1 MALNPNLRS
10 FTFNL
15 TDLQFIAAQIAFQ
28 PLFYKSS
35 TSNTGFSPVINW
47 DGVGAVYDST
57 GLLLS
62 NGGLVATDAAALA
75 AVNMWGT
82 SYNSYTDISGLRDVT
97 GNYNNLIP
105 GQSTWGA
112 SNQVFSRITAAD
124 FTHYVQQAIG
134 GLAETND
141 SISSNSTDTAAVS
154 NSISITVPAFGG
166 HPSFTYAV
174 TYNSFDRT
182 VTVTDIST
190 VNNHHTTVN
199 TNAVTTTTTLQSYT
213 QDTTGEH
220 TLGAATTTTAT
231 SSFLTGGELDPLYH
245 TGLAAKITAAQVGTL
260 AMNDYNP
267 GKAVV
272 DYTPRMISET
282 ITTGGHVTYGANGK
296 YIKGDGVVLLHD
308 ASNHIVYWDGTSAM
322 AGLLASYS
330 YDGTKAIDTLSLVL
344 GSAIVDTTVPLM
356 PGQPDGLGANGAAGH
371 TGTGDGNVYAG
382 NGYGELALVGQHD
395 KQNTDANNVTGH
407 GNHEYFYGNIASIGG
422 NAPNNG
428 FMALFGQ
435 FFDHGLDFIGKSG
448 TNAAG
453 HTVTITI
460 PLAVNDPL
468 YGQIGQDGQP
478 TTSITINRAT
488 VDNHWVRDAAGNL
501 LDGHDLAHSVL
512 ASAGVAA
519 VDALGAAV
527 STAGADGIWGTADDI
542 KSIGAND
549 LISGATLGATS
560 PTYIN
565 HTSPYIDQSQT
576 YGSVSDVTQ
585 VLREWVVD
593 PNTGKYVA
601 GAKLFDGTHTVAYTD
616 AFGNTTQNTLPTLNE
631 LRAAVTGSQRTA
643 LTWEDVT
650 QDLRHRDGSGH
661 VAYYSSSI
669 NPVTQLA
676 DEVAYLDVN
685 GVAHWSDPLNL
696 TPVVLTGLHT
706 VAGGEPLLLDMNPH
720 LDVAHLAASPGS
732 AAAMAAL
739 TANAASLGL
748 TFGVELGVVT
758 LHVPAGFS
766 SPTSPAQTFTGLNAL
781 APWVNFADFSIQ
793 SNVFNVPAPGF
804 GINDALHAAV
814 GEILMDSVGDHYI
827 AGDGR
832 ANENFGLTAIHHAF
846 HEEHGFQVVNIEN
859 AIRNQDTIATNLDLT
874 NNHGTG
880 DGTPSDPN
888 HAILHGWQVQVGQKV
903 GDVLSGG
910 ATLVGTHYENLVGD
924 YTDKAGNISWD
935 QEKLF
940 TGAKMTVE
948 MEYQHSVVD
957 QYARAVTPNIQEF
970 AGVTTAKNAAIS
982 LEYGQAAFRF
992 GHSTLRDTIDTMDP
1006 TQGIT
1011 GKIMSFALERAFLNP
1026 GQYAQVGAG
1035 AVILGET
1042 RQLMNETDQFV
1053 TPSLNEGLLGQPLD
1067 LAAINIARGRDVGLP
1082 TLNAFKS
1089 ASGVGTIYNSW
1100 NDFHDNMIHPERVV
1114 DFIAAYSFDG
1124 DLDKAQTIVDLNG
1137 GVALSA
1143 TEQTIASA
1151 NGWDFSF
1158 AHRFMT
1164 GDKTA
1169 DTADGVNHIDLWIG
1183 GLAEVHVAGGIL
1195 GETFDAI
1202 FVNQIENLMDGD
1214 RLYYLQRLV
1223 NQGFGNEMQ
1232 NEQLKDIFERTTG
1245 IRNINGNIFT
1255 YADAYYD
1262 EGKNARLATED
1273 LKDPTKL
1280 TDLYDA
1286 NKVKVMTVDGTGHSY
1301 TTAVSPTHVPLFDV
1315 WGNAVR
1321 DLYSDAAHTIKVF
1334 DSQTLHWTATGTT
1347 SQPTAVYNGNPV
1359 PAYSIAPL
1367 FFDDT
1372 SYVGAADHKYG
1383 SLVAANET
1391 HLLGALTVA
1400 GTHSMTSATDVTDPN
1415 HAVAVSDNGLGSMVG
1430 DTGLGIWS
1438 GDDPTTLANGT
1449 ITDHTILVKYGDEAT
1464 AGSSQSI
1471 QFHETFIND
1480 SRPTGSTVNLDGSID
1495 TGTNSAEI
1503 LVGTAHDDYIRM
1515 GIGDDTAYGGDGND
1529 FLFGGMANAGAN
1541 KLYGGAG
1548 NDYLVGGD
1556 APDLIDGGSGDDWIF
1571 EQSSGSSVNGV
1582 GQSIGGSGNDHIFG
1596 GIGID
1601 KIFGGTGDDY
1611 IYGGNDT
1618 DPTVFGGD
1626 GNDYMNGNSGVD
1638 VMNGDNGDDIMDGG
1652 PGVDQLFGGNGDD
1665 ILRPGDIADVAGNGG
1680 GGDVLIGGD
1689 AAANNAGVSTDTGFD
1704 FADYSQTTTSVGLV
1718 GDLANQAAVG
1728 TLPADKTPLPPGVP
1742 RATNIGDVWFE
1753 MEGIIGTKNNDHL
1766 MGDSAVD
1773 PGALVSK
1780 GSNWLIGGS
1789 GNDLIEGRGG
1799 NDVIIGGSI
1808 RLDSLNG
1815 TYLSA
1820 SHTGDAYRAANDYTE
1835 NAEGATHRIY
1845 DDAVLQHNGLLDAA
1859 SVNGYGITYAKHL
1872 TTLEMSRAYKDYV
1885 LGDNASLANASASPV
1900 TDAKGG
1906 TDTVVYGGNR
1916 SDYTIAAG
1924 SAATAHQGTLA
1935 YEMIHD
1941 NRAVTA
1947 TGILVSDSTGLI
1959 SGDGTDLVAGVT
1971 EFQFADQSIAV
1982 GNLNATLD
1990 IVQVTPGVTAPF
2002 GTFNAILSNAADQG
2016 TGVNATTIAWQRVGG
2031 GGGLPTGVTA
2041 LGATLTID
2049 GTFAVPTSVQRYD
2062 AVATVHDA
2070 QGFTS
2075 TFTSGELIIG
2085 TNGNNNNLNG
2095 TAGNDIIY
2103 GLGGNDR
2110 LNGGAG
2116 ADLMYGGAGNDTYV
2130 VDNVGDVVV
2139 EAVGGGTD
2147 TVQTTLSSYTLG
2159 ANVENLTFTGTGN
2172 FKGTGNGLANVITG
2186 GAGNDTLD
2194 GGAGSDTA
2202 AFTGNAWASSA
2213 ALRGGVFSMT
2223 TALGG
2228 TDTLAGFETVRFGAT
2243 ANYNLATSTS
2253 NVANTVGGSGASD
2266 YIEAAGTGV
2275 HTINAGAN
2283 DDVIVWSA
2291 TGAGT
2296 VASPAVL
2303 DGRDIVDGGSNSTGG
2318 GARGDTFVINGN
2330 AEAETFDVYSRAAW
2344 IAAAG
2349 SAANQ
2354 TIRAGQLNGGSQIII
2369 TRNGTDNAHVIGELR
2384 NVEEIQ
2390 INTGGAIAGG
2400 IDHVHTHGSF
2410 GGTGLNT
2417 STITVMDQ
2425 GVGQA
2430 DVDVTDMTSPEHIAL
2445 YSTGAA
2451 DIIIGERPQD
2461 EIIVN
2466 GVSTTG
2472 GGVVTTVDT
2481 SGTNYTA
2488 ADSTQTAITGSDD
2501 RHNGTYAGDTIDLPT
2516 APPTGGTDTTTA
2528 PVVPA
2533 APVDHAATLNG
2544 DDTSNL
2550 LTAGNLDNTVA
2561 GHGGDD
2567 LISVG
2572 NGNNLLSGGAGDD
2585 TIVAGNGNNH
2595 VDGGAGNDDIYLGSG
2610 TNWVSAGAGD
2620 DTVFTT
2626 GTGNTTFVDSGTD
2639 GNDTYH
2645 GGGASDTLDM
2655 SAISANIQAN
2665 LGTGYAGWA
2674 KVGTEVNHLYGI
2686 ENIATGT
2693 GDDTITASAAH
2704 NTIDVGD
2711 HSATGHD
2718 TVIFR
2723 SAGDAA
2729 GDTIQNF
2736 QAGDKIDMTGFGMGS
2751 GAIHLVAGT
2760 SYAANQIAYSF
2771 EQVDGAETTVLHGQ
2785 DGSSHQFE
2793 LDIKGHHLLTGT
2805 DFAA

>member
-1 MALNPNLRS
+1 MASNLRS

-15 TDLQFIAAQIAFQ
+15 TDLQFIADQIAFR

-35 TSNTGFSPVINW
+35 ASNTGFSPVINW

-62 NGGLVATDAAALA
+62 NGGLVAGDAAAVA
-75 AVNMWGT
+75 ALGLWGT

-112 SNQVFSRITAAD
+112 ANQVFSRITAAD

-134 GLAETND
+134 GLPTTSD
-141 SISSNSTDTAAVS
+141 SISSNSADTAAVS
-154 NSISITVPAFGG
+154 NSISVTVPAFHGN
-166 HPSFTYAV
+166 PSFQLAV

-220 TLGAATTTTAT
+220 TLGSATTTTAT
-231 SSFLTGGELDPLYH
+231 SSFMTGGELDPLYH
-245 TGLAAKITAAQVGTL
+245 AGLTAKITAAQVGTL

-282 ITTGGHVTYGANGK
+282 ITTGGHVTYGADGK

-308 ASNHIVYWDGTSAM
+308 ASNHIVYWDGTPAM
-322 AGLLASYS
+322 AALLASYS
-330 YDGTKAIDTLSLVL
+330 YDGTKAIDTASLVL

-356 PGQPDGLGANGAAGH
+356 AGQPDGLGANGAAGH

-435 FFDHGLDFIGKSG
+435 FFDHGLDFVGKSG

-542 KSIGAND
+542 KSIGADD
-549 LISGATLGATS
+549 LITGATLGATS

-585 VLREWVVD
+585 ILREWVVD
-593 PNTGKYVA
+593 PNNPTKFIA
-601 GAKLFDGTHTVAYTD
+601 GAKLFDGNHTVAYTD

-631 LRAAVTGSQRTA
+631 LRNAVTSTGRTA

-661 VAYYSSSI
+661 VAYYNSTI
-669 NPVTQLA
+669 DPVTQKVS
-676 DEVAYLDVN
+676 EVAYLDVN

-696 TPVVLTGLHT
+696 TPVSLAGLHT

-720 LDVAHLAASPGS
+720 LDAAHIS
-732 AAAMAAL
+732 AAAVAAL
-739 TANAASLGL
+739 NAA
-748 TFGVELGVVT
+748 LGVSTYTAANIT
-758 LHVPAGFS
+758 LGTLMGNGWINP
-766 SPTSPAQTFTGLNAL
+766 
-781 APWVNFADFSIQ
+781 ADFSIT
-793 SNVFNVPAPGF
+793 APGA
-804 GINDALHAAV
+804 ALQAAV
-814 GEILMDSVGDHYI
+814 GMILMDSVGDHYI

-859 AIRNQDTIATNLDLT
+859 AIRSQDTIATNLDLT

-888 HAILHGWQVQVGQKV
+888 HAILHGWQVQVT
-903 GDVLSGG
+903 GG
-910 ATLVGTHYENLVGD
+910 STDLVTGD
-924 YTDKAGNISWD
+924 YLDTHGNISWD

-940 TGAKMTVE
+940 NAAKLTVE

-957 QYARAVTPNIQEF
+957 QYSRAVTPNIQEF
-970 AGVTTAKNAAIS
+970 AGVTTAKNAAIA
-982 LEYGQAAFRF
+982 LEYGQAAFRM

-1006 TQGIT
+1006 NGGIT
-1011 GKIMSFALERAFLNP
+1011 GKIMSFALEKAFLNP

-1053 TPSLNEGLLGQPLD
+1053 TPALNEGLLGQPLD
-1067 LAAINIARGRDVGLP
+1067 LAAINIARGRDMGLP

-1089 ASGVGTIYNSW
+1089 ASGIGTIYNSW

-1124 DLDKAQTIVDLNG
+1124 NLDKAQTIVDLNG

-1143 TEQTIASA
+1143 TEQTIAMA

-1286 NKVKVMTVDGTGHSY
+1286 NKVKILAVDGPGHNY

-1334 DSQTLHWTATGTT
+1334 DSKTLTWTATGTT
-1347 SQPTAVYNGNPV
+1347 SQQTAVYNGNPV

-1367 FFDDT
+1367 FFDDS

-1391 HLLGALTVA
+1391 HLLGAVTVA
-1400 GTHSMTSATDVTDPN
+1400 GTHSMTSASDVTDPN
-1415 HAVAVSDNGLGSMVG
+1415 HAVTVSDNGLGSMVG
-1430 DTGLGIWS
+1430 DSGLGIWS

-1503 LVGTAHDDYIRM
+1503 MVGTAHDDYLRM

-1618 DPTVFGGD
+1618 DPVVFGGD

-1665 ILRPGDIADVAGNGG
+1665 ILRPGDISDVAGNGG
-1680 GGDVLIGGD
+1680 GGDVLVGGD
-1689 AAANNAGVSTDTGFD
+1689 AQANNAGVSTDTGFD
-1704 FADYSQTTTSVGLV
+1704 FADYSQTTTSLGLI
-1718 GDLANQAAVG
+1718 GDLASQAAVG
-1728 TLPADKTPLPPGVP
+1728 TLPADKTPLPPGTP

-1753 MEGIIGTKNNDHL
+1753 MEAIIGTKNNDHL

-1773 PGALVSK
+1773 PSALVSK
-1780 GSNWLIGGS
+1780 GSNWLVGGS

-1815 TYLSA
+1815 VYTSA
-1820 SHTGDAYRAANDYTE
+1820 LHPLDAYRAANDYTE

-1845 DDAVLQHNGLLDAA
+1845 DDAMLGTTSLLDSANA
-1859 SVNGYGITYAKHL
+1859 NAYGVTFEKHL

-1885 LGDNASLANASASPV
+1885 LGDNASLANASVGPV
-1900 TDAKGG
+1900 TDTKGG

-1916 SDYTIAAG
+1916 ADYTITAG
-1924 SAATAHQGTLA
+1924 STATAHQGTMA

-1947 TGILVSDSTGLI
+1947 TGILVSDPTGLI
-1959 SGDGTDLVAGVT
+1959 SGDGTDLVAGVN
-1971 EFQFADQSIAV
+1971 EFQFADQTIAA
-1982 GNLNATLD
+1982 GNLNAQLN
-1990 IVQVTPGVTAPF
+1990 IVQTTPGQANVIVGGANAGKINFGGFTAALANANDVVNTSIQWQHIVGGVATNYGPASATGAFTIDPF
-2002 GTFNAILSNAADQG
+2002 TVG
-2016 TGVNATTIAWQRVGG
+2016 TGF
-2031 GGGLPTGVTA
+2031 
-2041 LGATLTID
+2041 GAQPQ
-2049 GTFAVPTSVQRYD
+2049 VYD
-2062 AVATVHDA
+2062 AVASVTDH
-2070 QGFTS
+2070 QGIVS

-2085 TNGNNNNLNG
+2085 TNGNNNLNG
-2095 TAGNDIIY
+2095 TDGNDIIF
-2103 GLGGNDR
+2103 GLNGNDTLR
-2110 LNGGAG
+2110 
-2116 ADLMYGGAGNDTYV
+2116 GGAGNDMLY
-2130 VDNVGDVVV
+2130 G
-2139 EAVGGGTD
+2139 
-2147 TVQTTLSSYTLG
+2147 G
-2159 ANVENLTFTGTGN
+2159 ANTA
-2172 FKGTGNGLANVITG
+2172 TGNGDI
-2186 GAGNDTLD
+2186 
-2194 GGAGSDTA
+2194 A
-2202 AFTGNAWASSA
+2202 AYSGTAWASSA
-2213 ALRGGVFSMT
+2213 ALRGT
-2223 TALGG
+2223 TFTVATAADG
-2228 TDTLAGFETVRFGAT
+2228 TDTLQGIETLRFGGTNYALNTTGAAT
-2243 ANYNLATSTS
+2243 VTGT
-2253 NVANTVGGSGASD
+2253 GGRD
-2266 YIEAAGTGV
+2266 YIVAGAGN
-2275 HTINAGAN
+2275 HTVNAGDG

-2291 TGAGT
+2291 TGDAIT
-2296 VASPAVL
+2296 PVL
-2303 DGRDIVDGGSNSTGG
+2303 DGRDIVDGGTNGT
-2318 GARGDTFVINGN
+2318 ARGDTFVVNGN
-2330 AEAETFDVYSRAAW
+2330 AEAETFNVYSNVD
-2344 IAAAG
+2344 G
-2349 SAANQ
+2349 TGTGGHTNSSAAL
-2354 TIRAGQLNGGSQIII
+2354 AGLTGLNTNTKIVI
-2369 TRNGTDNAHVIGELR
+2369 TRNGANNAHIIGELR

-2400 IDHVHTHGSF
+2400 IDHVNVIGTF
-2410 GGTGLNT
+2410 TGTGLNT
-2417 STITVMDQ
+2417 STISVDDQ
-2425 GVGQA
+2425 GKGKVT
-2430 DVDVTDMTSPEHIAL
+2430 VDVTGMTSPEHIAL
-2445 YSTGAA
+2445 YSTGG
-2451 DIIIGERPQD
+2451 DDKIIGERAQD
-2461 EIIVN
+2461 EIIVK

-2481 SGTNYTA
+2481 SGGTDTSGSG
-2488 ADSTQTAITGSDD
+2488 STDTSGSTGSS
-2501 RHNGTYAGDTIDLPT
+2501 GGD
-2516 APPTGGTDTTTA
+2516 TGGTDTSGGTSGGDGTTHVDA
-2528 PVVPA
+2528 SGSDDGDNDTDATTPPPVVPPV
-2533 APVDHAATLNG
+2533 APVLDHAVTING
-2544 DDTSNL
+2544 ADGANVQ
-2550 LTAGNLDNTVA
+2550 TAGNLDNTII
-2561 GHGGDD
+2561 GHTGDD

-2572 NGNNLLSGGAGDD
+2572 NGNNMLDGGAGND
-2585 TIVAGNGNNH
+2585 TIVAGNGNNTIFGG
-2595 VDGGAGNDDIYLGSG
+2595 DGNDHIFVGNGNNTIDAGN
-2610 TNWVSAGAGD
+2610 GD
-2620 DTVFTT
+2620 DTVHVGT
-2626 GTGNTTFVDSGTD
+2626 GTNVFVAHANDGSDNYYGNAA
-2639 GNDTYH
+2639 GN
-2645 GGGASDTLDM
+2645 DTLDM
-2655 SAISANIQAN
+2655 SAIMTNVEAN
-2665 LGTGYAGWA
+2665 LGSGGGSGFAKTSGVIDTIHNVQNITTG
-2674 KVGTEVNHLYGI
+2674 L
-2686 ENIATGT
+2686 
-2693 GDDTITASAAH
+2693 GDDTITASDAH
-2704 NTIDVGD
+2704 NTIDVG
-2711 HSATGHD
+2711 GHGANGD

-2723 SAGDAA
+2723 TAAAADGDN
-2729 GDTIQNF
+2729 ILNF
-2736 QAGDKIDMTGFGMGS
+2736 QTGDKLDMHSMMNGAVHLVPS
-2751 GAIHLVAGT
+2751 GPATAIHEVAVQFDLSTHGDSIVT
-2760 SYAANQIAYSF
+2760 GIDDGGNHFSF
-2771 EQVDGAETTVLHGQ
+2771 DV
-2785 DGSSHQFE
+2785 
-2793 LDIKGHHLLTGT
+2793 KGHHVVGT

>member
-1 MALNPNLRS
+1 MAMASGLRS

-15 TDLQFIAAQIAFQ
+15 TDLQFIADQIAFR

-35 TSNTGFSPVINW
+35 VSSTGFSPVINW
-47 DGVGAVYDST
+47 DGVGAIYDST

-62 NGGLVATDAAALA
+62 NGGLVAGDAAALA
-75 AVNMWGT
+75 ALGLWGT

-105 GQSTWGA
+105 GQSTWGS

-134 GLAETND
+134 GLATTSD
-141 SISSNSTDTAAVS
+141 SISANTADTVAVS
-154 NSISITVPAFGG
+154 NSISVTVPAMLG
-166 HPSFTYAV
+166 HPSFVLAV

-182 VTVTDIST
+182 VTVTDITT

-199 TNAVTTTTTLQSYT
+199 TNAVTTTTTLQTYT

-231 SSFLTGGELDPLYH
+231 SSFLTGGELDPTYH
-245 TGLAAKITAAQVGTL
+245 AGLVAKITAAQAGGL

-267 GKAVV
+267 GKSVV

-308 ASNHIVYWDGTSAM
+308 ASNHIVYWDGTPAM
-322 AGLLASYS
+322 AALLATYS
-330 YDGTKAIDTLSLVL
+330 FDGTKAIDTASLVL

-356 PGQPDGLGANGAAGH
+356 AGQPDGLGANGAAGH
-371 TGTGDGNVYAG
+371 TGTNDGNVYAG

-395 KQNTDANNVTGH
+395 KQNTDANNITGH

-435 FFDHGLDFIGKSG
+435 FFDHGLDFVGKSG

-488 VDNHWVRDAAGNL
+488 VDNHWVRDAAGNV
-501 LDGHDLAHSVL
+501 LDGSDLAHSVL
-512 ASAGVAA
+512 AAPGIAA

-527 STAGADGIWGTADDI
+527 STAGADGLWGTADDI
-542 KSIGAND
+542 KSIGAD
-549 LISGATLGATS
+549 HLIAGATKGATS

-585 VLREWVVD
+585 ILREWVVD
-593 PNTGKYVA
+593 PNTGKWIA
-601 GAKLFDGTHTVAYTD
+601 GAKLFDGNHTVAYTD

-631 LRAAVTGSQRTA
+631 LRAAVTGTDRTA

-661 VAYYSSSI
+661 VAYYSTTI

-676 DEVAYLDVN
+676 DEVAYLDKN
-685 GVAHWSDPLNL
+685 GVAQWVNPVGHLNPPTAL
-696 TPVVLTGLHT
+696 DLASLHT

-720 LDVAHLAASPGS
+720 LDAAHIS
-732 AAAMAAL
+732 AAAVAAL
-739 TANAASLGL
+739 NAA
-748 TFGVELGVVT
+748 LGVSTYNSGNIT
-758 LHVPAGFS
+758 LGTLIGNGWINP
-766 SPTSPAQTFTGLNAL
+766 
-781 APWVNFADFSIQ
+781 ADFSITAAG
-793 SNVFNVPAPGF
+793 P
-804 GINDALHAAV
+804 ALHAAV
-814 GEILMDSVGDHYI
+814 GMILMDSVGDHYI

-846 HEEHGFQVVNIEN
+846 HEEHGFQVINIEN
-859 AIRNQDTIATNLDLT
+859 AIRNQDTIATNLDAT
-874 NNHGTG
+874 NNHGAG

-888 HAILHGWQVQVGQKV
+888 HAILHGWQVQVAQKV

-910 ATLVGTHYENLVGD
+910 ATLVGTHYENAVGD
-924 YTDKAGNISWD
+924 YTDKAGSLSWD

-940 TGAKMTVE
+940 NASKLTVE

-982 LEYGQAAFRF
+982 LEYGQAAFRM
-992 GHSTLRDTIDTMDP
+992 GHSSLRDTIDTMDP
-1006 TQGIT
+1006 NGGIT
-1011 GKIMSFALERAFLNP
+1011 GKIMSFALEKAFLNP

-1053 TPSLNEGLLGQPLD
+1053 TPALNEGLLGQPLD
-1067 LAAINIARGRDVGLP
+1067 LGAINIARGRDLGLP

-1089 ASGVGTIYNSW
+1089 ASGIGTIYNSW

-1124 DLDKAQTIVDLNG
+1124 NLDKAQTIVDLNG

-1143 TEQTIASA
+1143 TEQTIATA
-1151 NGWDFSF
+1151 NGWDFTF

-1169 DTADGVNHIDLWIG
+1169 DTSDGVNHIDLWIG

-1262 EGKNARLATED
+1262 EGRNARLATED
-1273 LKDPTKL
+1273 LKDTTKL

-1286 NKVKVMTVDGTGHSY
+1286 NKVKILTVDGTGHSY
-1301 TTAVSPTHVPLFDV
+1301 TTPVNPAHAPLFDV
-1315 WGNAVR
+1315 WGNAVL
-1321 DLYSDAAHTIKVF
+1321 DLYSNAAHTIKVF
-1334 DSQTLHWTATGTT
+1334 DSKTLTWTATGTT
-1347 SQPTAVYNGNPV
+1347 SQQTVMSGLNTV
-1359 PAYSIAPL
+1359 PLYSIAPL
-1367 FFDDT
+1367 FFDDGT
-1372 SYVGAADHKYG
+1372 YIGAAQHKYG
-1383 SLVAANET
+1383 SLVAA
-1391 HLLGALTVA
+1391 HAVDASLTAAV
-1400 GTHSMTSATDVTDPN
+1400 DVTDPN
-1415 HAVAVSDNGLGSMVG
+1415 HSVAVADNGLGSMVG

-1449 ITDHTILVKYGDEAT
+1449 ISDHTITVKYGDEAT
-1464 AGSSQSI
+1464 AGSSQTI
-1471 QFHETFIND
+1471 QFHETFVND

-1611 IYGGNDT
+1611 IYGGQDT
-1618 DPTVFGGD
+1618 DPVVFGGD
-1626 GNDYMNGNSGVD
+1626 GNDYMNGGSGVD

-1665 ILRPGDIADVAGNGG
+1665 ILRPGDISDVAGNGG

-1689 AAANNAGVSTDTGFD
+1689 AATNPDGTSTDTGFD

-1728 TLPADKTPLPPGVP
+1728 ALPADKTPLPAGTP

-1753 MEGIIGTKNNDHL
+1753 MEGIVGTKNNDHL
-1766 MGDSAVD
+1766 MGDGVD
-1773 PGALVSK
+1773 NEGWNL
-1780 GSNWLIGGS
+1780 GDNYLIGGS
-1789 GNDLIEGRGG
+1789 GNDLLEGRGG

-1815 TYLSA
+1815 VYASA
-1820 SHTGDAYRAANDYTE
+1820 SHPLDAYRAANDYTE

-1845 DDAVLQHNGLLDAA
+1845 DDAMLQHTSLIDSANANA
-1859 SVNGYGITYAKHL
+1859 YGVTFAKHL
-1872 TTLEMSRAYKDYV
+1872 TTLEQSRAYKDYV
-1885 LGDNASLANASASPV
+1885 LGDNASLANASAGPV
-1900 TDAKGG
+1900 TDTKGG
-1906 TDTVVYGGNR
+1906 ADTVVYGGNR
-1916 SDYTIAAG
+1916 ADYTITGG
-1924 SAATAHQGTLA
+1924 STATAHQGTMA

-1941 NRAVTA
+1941 NRPINADGT
-1947 TGILVSDSTGLI
+1947 LVSDPEGLT

-1971 EFQFADQSIAV
+1971 EFQFADNTIAL
-1982 GNLNATLD
+1982 GNLNASLN
-1990 IVQVTPGVTAPF
+1990 IVQNNPGQAIGTGPINF
-2002 GTFNAILSNAADQG
+2002 GAFVANL
-2016 TGVNATTIAWQRVGG
+2016 TGVNDSVTTTIQWQNRVGNSWVNIS
-2031 GGGLPTGVTA
+2031 PA
-2041 LGATLTID
+2041 SATETLAA
-2049 GTFAVPTSVQRYD
+2049 FAVTSQVQRYE
-2062 AVATVHDA
+2062 AIATVVDH
-2070 QGFTS
+2070 QNITS
-2075 TFTSGELIIG
+2075 TFTSGELVIG
-2085 TNGNNNNLNG
+2085 NNSSNNNLTG
-2095 TAGNDIIY
+2095 TGGNDIIF
-2103 GLGGNDR
+2103 GLDGNDTLR
-2110 LNGGAG
+2110 
-2116 ADLMYGGAGNDTYV
+2116 GGAGNDMLY
-2130 VDNVGDVVV
+2130 
-2139 EAVGGGTD
+2139 GGNGTD
-2147 TVQTTLSSYTLG
+2147 IAAYS
-2159 ANVENLTFTGTGN
+2159 GT
-2172 FKGTGNGLANVITG
+2172 
-2186 GAGNDTLD
+2186 
-2194 GGAGSDTA
+2194 
-2202 AFTGNAWASSA
+2202 AWASTA
-2213 ALRGGVFSMT
+2213 TLRSGVFTVS
-2223 TALGG
+2223 TAADG
-2228 TDTLAGFETVRFGAT
+2228 TDTLQGIETLRFGGTNYALDNTGAAT
-2243 ANYNLATSTS
+2243 VTGT
-2253 NVANTVGGSGASD
+2253 GGRD
-2266 YIEAAGTGV
+2266 YIVAGAGN
-2275 HTINAGAN
+2275 HIINAGGG

-2291 TGAGT
+2291 TGDTIAH
-2296 VASPAVL
+2296 VL
-2303 DGRDIVDGGSNSTGG
+2303 DGRDIVDGGANQTATS
-2318 GARGDTFVINGN
+2318 RGDTFVVNGN
-2330 AEAETFDVYSRAAW
+2330 AEAETFNVYSNVD
-2344 IAAAG
+2344 G
-2349 SAANQ
+2349 TGLGGHTGSSAAL
-2354 TIRAGQLNGGSQIII
+2354 AGLTGLNAGTKIVI
-2369 TRNGTDNAHVIGELR
+2369 TRNGADNAHVIGELQ
-2384 NVEEIQ
+2384 NIEEIQ

-2400 IDHVHTHGSF
+2400 VDHVNVIGTYTA
-2410 GGTGLNT
+2410 TGLNT
-2417 STITVMDQ
+2417 STISVDDQ
-2425 GVGQA
+2425 GKGKVT
-2430 DVDVTDMTSPEHIAL
+2430 VDVTKMKSPEHIAL
-2445 YSTGAA
+2445 YSTGG
-2451 DIIIGERPQD
+2451 DDKIIGERAQD

-2472 GGVVTTVDT
+2472 AGVKTTVDT
-2481 SGTNYTA
+2481 SGGIDTSATTPDTGGSA
-2488 ADSTQTAITGSDD
+2488 GTTGDGGTTGGTGSTGATGGGGTGQADASGSDD
-2501 RHNGTYAGDTIDLPT
+2501 GDSD
-2516 APPTGGTDTTTA
+2516 TDTGTGTTS
-2528 PVVPA
+2528 PVVPPVVPVTPIA
-2533 APVDHAATLNG
+2533 AVDQHLTG
-2544 DDTSNL
+2544 DASANV
-2550 LTAGNLDNTVA
+2550 LTGGDGNNTITGLA
-2561 GHGGDD
+2561 GDD
-2567 LISVG
+2567 LISAG
-2572 NGNNLLSGGAGDD
+2572 NGNNILSGGAGDD

-2595 VDGGAGNDDIYLGSG
+2595 IDGGAGNDSIFLGNG
-2610 TNWVSAGAGD
+2610 TNLVNAGAGD
-2620 DTVFTT
+2620 DTVFG
-2626 GTGNTTFVDSGTD
+2626 GTGHTTFVDTGSD
-2639 GNDTYH
+2639 GNDSYY

-2655 SAISANIQAN
+2655 SAITANIQAN

-2686 ENIATGT
+2686 ENIATGS
-2693 GDDTITASAAH
+2693 GDDTITASDAH
-2704 NTIDVGD
+2704 NIIDVGD

-2723 SAGDAA
+2723 TAASADGDN
-2729 GDTIQNF
+2729 ILNF
-2736 QAGDKIDMTGFGMGS
+2736 QTGDKIDVHGMMNGTLHLVPS
-2751 GAIHLVAGT
+2751 GPAAAIHDVAVQFDATTHGDSIVT
-2760 SYAANQIAYSF
+2760 GIDEGGNHFSF
-2771 EQVDGAETTVLHGQ
+2771 DV
-2785 DGSSHQFE
+2785 
-2793 LDIKGHHLLTGT
+2793 KGHHVIGT